1 MMKRELIIIF
11 CVTVALLAFMVI
23 KGFTPEVD
31 QKAMLPSMSPS
42 LVPLQLASP
51 TPVVSTTIVYRSFIP
66 PDAIT
71 ENRLAIGATCKP
83 YAGRLTEGKYSYAR
97 EDDKSFLGRVTAFR
111 VGSAKVEVN
120 DYLTER
126 VIEKDLLQNSVSTS
140 TTKYYDQNCEEILP
154 GRIKVGDYVIVYAP
168 IRSGNYYQVQYFQ
181 LLNASL

>member
-1 MMKRELIIIF
+1 
-11 CVTVALLAFMVI
+11 
-23 KGFTPEVD
+23 
-31 QKAMLPSMSPS
+31 
-42 LVPLQLASP
+42 
-51 TPVVSTTIVYRSFIP
+51 VYRSFIP

-83 YAGRLTEGKYSYAR
+83 YSGRVIEGSYSYAR

-140 TTKYYDQNCEEILP
+140 ATTATKYYDQDCEEILP

-181 LLNASL
+181 LLNANI